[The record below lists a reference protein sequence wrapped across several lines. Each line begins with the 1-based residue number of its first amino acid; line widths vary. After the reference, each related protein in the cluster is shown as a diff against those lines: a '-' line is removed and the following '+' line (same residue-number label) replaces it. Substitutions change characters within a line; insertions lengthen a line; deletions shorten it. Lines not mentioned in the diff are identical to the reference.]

1 MTSQIGWMSRKRTY
15 SADSSMPDA
24 GREDHQQRH
33 ASRVSSSQLHIGA
46 MPLARMKMNTTIR
59 FMPRLKKQKSATD
72 SGTTRRG
79 KRTLRSRFSRPTR
92 LGTEPAV
99 VSWK

>member
-1 MTSQIGWMSRKRTY
+1 MPTPDEKITSSATIGI
-15 SADSSMPDA
+15 
-24 GREDHQQRH
+24 
-33 ASRVSSSQLHIGA
+33 SSSQLHIGVT
-46 MPLARMKMNTTIR
+46 PLARMKMNTTIR
-59 FMPRLKKQKSATD
+59 FMPRLNRQKSATD

-92 LGTEPAV
+92 LGTAPDV

>member
-1 MTSQIGWMSRKRTY
+1 MPTPGAKITSSATSR
-15 SADSSMPDA
+15 S
-24 GREDHQQRH
+24 
-33 ASRVSSSQLHIGA
+33 SSSQLQRGS

-59 FMPRLKKQKSATD
+59 FMHRLKKQNSATD

-92 LGTEPAV
+92 LGTEPEV